1 VKKMSFFRNKNTTL
15 AILILSGF
23 TIAIITFSIV
33 RAQAGK
39 TPPLPPI
46 TITPNPFA
54 SEIYRTPTPDLY
66 GVQLS
71 TPQGPTDTPIFPSST
86 IDLSPEIDRGAK
98 FDVYVQHPDG
108 SLTLFLIGP
117 APSGYQGSNPLP
129 EEILQN
135 LPLKEGDDILYW
147 LPPSPWRRMEP
158 PTITMEPYSSTST
171 DVYLSPMPTL
181 NPYPQP

>member
-1 VKKMSFFRNKNTTL
+1 MKKTSFFGNKKTTL

-23 TIAIITFSIV
+23 SIAMITFSIV
-33 RAQAGK
+33 GAQAGK
-39 TPPLPPI
+39 TPPPPPI
-46 TITPNPFA
+46 NATPNPFA
-54 SEIYRTPTPDLY
+54 SEINRTPTPDFY

-98 FDVYVQHPDG
+98 FDVYVLHPDG

-129 EEILQN
+129 EEIFQN
-135 LPLKEGDDILYW
+135 LPLKEGDAIYAW
-147 LPPSPWRRMEP
+147 QPPSPWRRMRP
-158 PTITMEPYSSTST
+158 PDITMEPYSSTST
-171 DVYLSPMPTL
+171 DVYLPTL
-181 NPYPQP
+181 NPYPYPQP